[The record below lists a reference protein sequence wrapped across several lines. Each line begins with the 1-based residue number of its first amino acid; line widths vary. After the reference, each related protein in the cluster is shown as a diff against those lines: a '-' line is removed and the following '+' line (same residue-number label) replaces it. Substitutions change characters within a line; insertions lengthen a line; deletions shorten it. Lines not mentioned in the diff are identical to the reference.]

1 MRRRLFPRSGRP
13 PNRTLD
19 VALRR
24 DNYQVLLPPLLEA
37 FVEAIFNC
45 GRAAPDTA
53 RERNYTEAE
62 RGWEVALHLLRDL
75 AAQNPA
81 AYRPNVADTL
91 NDLGILYIITRR
103 LVDAEKAFSEALTIR
118 RDLAAQNP
126 VAYRPSVA
134 RTLTNLGKLYIITDG
149 LADADKA
156 YSEALTIYRDL
167 EANNPVYASN
177 IASLT
182 RALAELR
189 DKSSFSRRPNNPAT
203 PPSSWQKF

>member
-91 NDLGILYIITRR
+91 NDLGVVYSNTGHLA
-103 LVDAEKAFSEALTIR
+103 DAEKAFSEALTIR